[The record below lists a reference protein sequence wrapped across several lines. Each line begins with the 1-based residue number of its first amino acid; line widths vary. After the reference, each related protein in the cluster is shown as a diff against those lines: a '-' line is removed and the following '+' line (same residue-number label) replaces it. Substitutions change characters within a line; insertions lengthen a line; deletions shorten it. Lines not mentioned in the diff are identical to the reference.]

1 MMNREMNQLLKW
13 GLENSDSAPQ
23 VNGTSAQ
30 DNAHE
35 QPSQTP
41 NSQVLDAL
49 FGGPSDADLMKDAM
63 AVIASTDA
71 SIDDKVTAFDNFENL
86 VESIDNANNLAP
98 LSLWEPLIRQLHSP
112 VGVLRKMAA
121 WCIGTAVQNNST
133 AQRQAVDFRVVS
145 LLIPLALADPETTV
159 RRKATYAL
167 SSTVRNFQPGL
178 DALMAVLSEGVPGDT
193 TEAPVDAGDMEAVD
207 NVMERLHTLALR

>member
-13 GLENSDSAPQ
+13 GLENSGSAQ
-23 VNGTSAQ
+23 VNGTSDH
-30 DNAHE
+30 DNAYE
-35 QPSQTP
+35 QPSQAP

-49 FGGPSDADLMKDAM
+49 FGGPSDAELMKDAM
-63 AVIASTDA
+63 TIITSSDA
-71 SIDDKVTAFDNFENL
+71 SVDDKVIAFDNIENL

-98 LSLWEPLIRQLHSP
+98 LSLWEPLIGQLHSP

-133 AQRQAVDFRVVS
+133 AQRQAVDLRVVS
-145 LLIPLALADPETTV
+145 LLIPLVLADPEITV
-159 RRKATYAL
+159 RRKAVYAL

-207 NVMERLHTLALR
+207 AVMERLHTLALR